1 MREEEV
7 RRYAELME
15 KWDIRSLT
23 VTDRDSTISMERGSR
38 EAAPGIQWR
47 NSAFASPASAQNAPA
62 GADTYTGYGST
73 LPSGLLQPEG
83 SAAAEQDRKTENDTR
98 VSSPLVGVFYAAPAE
113 NADPFVSVGDTVK
126 KGDTLCIIE
135 AMKLMNEVRAEQ
147 DGVVSKI
154 CVTNGQVVE
163 YGTEL
168 FRIGKM

>member
-23 VTDRDSTISMERGSR
+23 VTDRDSTISMERGGAYAGLAGTYADPS
-38 EAAPGIQWR
+38 AAKGS
-47 NSAFASPASAQNAPA
+47 N
-62 GADTYTGYGST
+62 TYGDAMM
-73 LPSGLLQPEG
+73 PG
-83 SAAAEQDRKTENDTR
+83 SAHTDSSAAEEDRRTRNDTS
-98 VSSPLVGVFYAAPAE
+98 VSSPLVGVFYASPAE

-163 YGTEL
+163 FGTEL
-168 FRIGKM
+168 FRIGRAG

>member
-23 VTDRDSTISMERGSR
+23 VTDSESTISMERGGGGTPHR
-38 EAAPGIQWR
+38 AD
-47 NSAFASPASAQNAPA
+47 SPDTA
-62 GADTYTGYGST
+62 GMRPDGSGQSS
-73 LPSGLLQPEG
+73 P
-83 SAAAEQDRKTENDTR
+83 AAAESRDTEDDAC
-98 VSSPLVGVFYAAPAE
+98 VASPMIGVFYAAPAE
-113 NADPFVSVGDTVK
+113 NAEPFVSVGDHVK

-147 DGVVSKI
+147 DGVVSKV

-163 YGTEL
+163 FGTEL
-168 FRIGKM
+168 FRIGRQ